1 MNPLTPELLTLGA
14 LEYIVF
20 LLSTSFHE
28 ASHGFVAK
36 LGGDPTAFHGGQVT
50 LNPLP
55 HIRREPF
62 GMVVVPLLGILTGGG
77 IIGWAS
83 APYDPVWQL
92 RHPRRAALMSLAG
105 PGANFTLV
113 IIAAILM
120 HIGLFTGVFQPAA
133 HLASLHLVDAAS
145 GGVWEGIATFVSVL
159 FSLNLLLGIFNLL
172 PFPPLDGFT
181 AVGLFLPDR
190 AATAYIRFG
199 YRLGA
204 YSFLGL
210 LIAWRLF
217 AYVYQPILLAS
228 LYLIYPSLR

>member
-1 MNPLTPELLTLGA
+1 MNQLTPDVLALGV
-14 LEYIVF
+14 LQYIVF

-62 GMVVVPLLGILTGGG
+62 GMVVVPLLGILMGGG
-77 IIGWAS
+77 LIGWAS
-83 APYDPVWQL
+83 APYDPLWQL

-113 IIAAILM
+113 ILAFILM
-120 HIGLFTGVFQPAA
+120 RIGLFAGVFQQPVQF
-133 HLASLHLVDAAS
+133 ASMRLVDAAG
-145 GGVWEGIATFVSVL
+145 GGVWEGIAAFVSVL

-181 AVGLFLPDR
+181 GVGLLLPER
-190 AATAYIRFG
+190 AAVSYIRFG
-199 YRLGA
+199 YRLGS

-217 AYVYQPILLAS
+217 GNLYQPILLAS
-228 LYLIYPSLR
+228 LYLIYPGLG

>member
-1 MNPLTPELLTLGA
+1 MNPLTPEVLTLGV
-14 LEYIVF
+14 LEYVVF

-62 GMVVVPLLGILTGGG
+62 GMVVVPLLGILAGGG

-83 APYDPVWQL
+83 APYDPNWQL
-92 RHPRRAALMSLAG
+92 RYPRRAALMSLAG

-113 IIAAILM
+113 IIATVLM
-120 HIGLFTGVFQPAA
+120 HIGLFAGVFQPAEN
-133 HLASLHLVDAAS
+133 LATMHLVDAA
-145 GGVWEGIATFVSVL
+145 GGGAWEGIATFLSVL

-181 AVGLFLPDR
+181 AVGLFLPPK
-190 AATAYIRFG
+190 TANKYIRMG

-210 LIAWRLF
+210 LVAWRLF
-217 AYVYQPILLAS
+217 GYVYRPILMMS
-228 LYLIYPSLR
+228 LYLIYPRMQ

>member
-1 MNPLTPELLTLGA
+1 MNSLTPELLTLGV

-28 ASHGFVAK
+28 AAHGFVAK

-62 GMVVVPLLGILTGGG
+62 GMVVVPLLGILAGGG

-83 APYDPVWQL
+83 APYDPAWQL
-92 RHPRRAALMSLAG
+92 RYPRRAALMSLAG

-113 IIAAILM
+113 IIATVLM
-120 HIGLFTGVFQPAA
+120 HIGLFTGVFQPAG
-133 HLASLHLVDAAS
+133 HLASMHLVDAAA
-145 GGVWEGIATFVSVL
+145 GGVWEGIATFVSVM

-181 AVGLFLPDR
+181 AVGLFLPPDK
-190 AATAYIRFG
+190 ATAYIRFG

-210 LIAWRLF
+210 LVAWRLF
-217 AYVYQPILLAS
+217 GYLYRPILLAS
-228 LYLIYPSLR
+228 LYLIYPRS